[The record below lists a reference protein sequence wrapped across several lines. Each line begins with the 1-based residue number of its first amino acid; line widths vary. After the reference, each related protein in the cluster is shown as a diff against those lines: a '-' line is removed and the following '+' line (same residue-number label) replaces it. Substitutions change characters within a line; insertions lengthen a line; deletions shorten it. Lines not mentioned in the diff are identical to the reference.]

1 MTKVGGLPHSTRPD
15 CIPGQG
21 LVTLRRAFAAQRRG
35 LAGAPVSRRPSPISL
50 DAIALVVACNG
61 LLALAIAHRYRVLSE
76 DWAAWNTA
84 AEAHATLAPR
94 ADLNRGTVGTIKGGA
109 P

>member
-1 MTKVGGLPHSTRPD
+1 M
-15 CIPGQG
+15 
-21 LVTLRRAFAAQRRG
+21 
-35 LAGAPVSRRPSPISL
+35 SRRQPPISL

-61 LLALAIAHRYRVLSE
+61 LLALAIAHRYRVLAE

-84 AEAHATLAPR
+84 AATHATLAPR
-94 ADLNRGTVGTIKGGA
+94 ADLNRGRVGTMKGGA

>member
-1 MTKVGGLPHSTRPD
+1 M
-15 CIPGQG
+15 
-21 LVTLRRAFAAQRRG
+21 
-35 LAGAPVSRRPSPISL
+35 SRRQAPISL

-61 LLALAIAHRYRVLSE
+61 LLAFAIGHRYRALSE

-84 AEAHATLAPR
+84 AAAHATLAPR
-94 ADLNRGTVGTIKGGA
+94 ADWGRGKVGKVKGGA